1 VTYAALG
8 PDAAL
13 LCDNDLTCSCSFF
26 FFLFSFFLNASD
38 HRLDPKS
45 ERKTKE
51 AEVNKAKRN
60 KTKPS
65 VAETAKNARIAA
77 KLKAGIAVV
86 APVSPNRALLV
97 RRPAWCR
104 HVETC
109 YVLERQCSFLD
120 MYCFCFA
127 RVRRRRTFD

>member
-1 VTYAALG
+1 MLLLAQML
-8 PDAAL
+8 L
-13 LCDNDLTCSCSFF
+13 LCDNDFDLFLFF
-26 FFLFSFFLNASD
+26 FSFFLFSFFLNASD

-45 ERKTKE
+45 KRKTKE

-104 HVETC
+104 PVETC
-109 YVLERQCSFLD
+109 
-120 MYCFCFA
+120 
-127 RVRRRRTFD
+127 

>member
-65 VAETAKNARIAA
+65 VAETAKNAHR
-77 KLKAGIAVV
+77 GQTQSRHCGGGTGQSQSRVV
-86 APVSPNRALLV
+86 GKKTCLV
-97 RRPAWCR
+97 Q
-104 HVETC
+104 TC
-109 YVLERQCSFLD
+109 
-120 MYCFCFA
+120 
-127 RVRRRRTFD
+127 

>member
-1 VTYAALG
+1 MLLFAQIL
-8 PDAAL
+8 L
-13 LCDNDLTCSCSFF
+13 LCDNDFDLFFFSFF

-104 HVETC
+104 HGA
-109 YVLERQCSFLD
+109 D
-120 MYCFCFA
+120 ML
-127 RVRRRRTFD
+127 RPVTF

>member
-1 VTYAALG
+1 LF
-8 PDAAL
+8 L
-13 LCDNDLTCSCSFF
+13 FL
-26 FFLFSFFLNASD
+26 FLFSFFLNASD

-120 MYCFCFA
+120 MYCFCCSLLA
-127 RVRRRRTFD
+127 ETADV